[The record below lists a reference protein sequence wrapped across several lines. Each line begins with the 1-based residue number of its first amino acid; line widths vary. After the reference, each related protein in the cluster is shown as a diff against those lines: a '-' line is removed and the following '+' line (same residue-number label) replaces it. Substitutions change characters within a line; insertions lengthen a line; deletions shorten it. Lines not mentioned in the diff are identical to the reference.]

1 MASIFRRIFVRH
13 GARSIGLRAVGLRN
27 IGLALFLL
35 AVAPL
40 PLPHLRPAHA
50 EAETGTGPR
59 EAETE
64 KGFSLIEEGAKLLLR
79 GLMSEMEPSITE
91 LEGAVREIMPELEAQ
106 IGALGPQLRELARLM
121 KDVKNYEMPVML
133 DNGDIL
139 IRRKDPLPP
148 GQRDSTRPEAT
159 SPETPQETPR
169 PRTWPPLP
177 GPNGETEL

>member
-1 MASIFRRIFVRH
+1 M
-13 GARSIGLRAVGLRN
+13 
-27 IGLALFLL
+27 L

-40 PLPHLRPAHA
+40 PLPHLHPAHA
-50 EAETGTGPR
+50 EAETGAGPR

-79 GLMSEMEPSITE
+79 GLMSEMEPSVTE

-121 KDVKNYEMPVML
+121 KDVTNYEMPVML

-148 GQRDSTRPEAT
+148 GTDPELRDPAV
-159 SPETPQETPR
+159 PHTPPMPR
-169 PRTWPPLP
+169 PWPPQP